1 LFTNPTRAREK
12 SMFICFLK
20 KSICFQ
26 HKQVGLPALVKK
38 KKRERERER
47 VQFAEEKT
55 VLYNRVH
62 ILITQ
67 KLLGCLVGLKAPI
80 QNV

>member
-1 LFTNPTRAREK
+1 MFFKKIHLF
-12 SMFICFLK
+12 
-20 KSICFQ
+20 
-26 HKQVGLPALVKK
+26 PAQTSGASSSCEK